1 MYLYDESK
9 IRIVSIGE
17 EKEGS
22 EVMECRASNLS
33 IIGLFSLFFCCNAFK
48 MDYYHS
54 VLASV
59 NVKGFLYQ
67 NEFAR
72 KEKNRNGASK
82 K

>member
-1 MYLYDESK
+1 
-9 IRIVSIGE
+9 
-17 EKEGS
+17 
-22 EVMECRASNLS
+22 
-33 IIGLFSLFFCCNAFK
+33 

-72 KEKNRNGASK
+72 KEKIGMEQAKNKRQPSFSGSIFLLNRMNKLYGN
-82 K
+82 